1 MKLSGSISAV
11 AIAMVATLGGVSVAT
26 ALEAYKTK
34 KDQVVVTGLKAQ
46 KKYDVQYK
54 NALGKDGKR
63 KVDTNTCGE
72 ALIDKVGKFQSV
84 MIDGQNINP
93 QTLTVKEH
101 QRCSAAKKK
110 VVSNQRILTPQSSLR
125 ARKSPKPIN
134 ATSSAN

>member
-11 AIAMVATLGGVSVAT
+11 AIVLIATFGGVSAAT
-26 ALEAYKTK
+26 AVEAYKTK
-34 KDQVVVTGLKAQ
+34 NDQVVVTGLKAQ
-46 KKYDVQYK
+46 KKYEVQYK
-54 NALGKDGKR
+54 NATGKDGKR

-72 ALIDKVGKFQSV
+72 ALINKVGKFQSV

-101 QRCSAAKKK
+101 QRCSAKKN
-110 VVSNQRILTPQSSLR
+110 VVSNKRIRTPQSSPR
-125 ARKSPKPIN
+125 VSKSPKPTT

>member
-1 MKLSGSISAV
+1 MKLFGSISAV
-11 AIAMVATLGGVSVAT
+11 AIAMVATLGGVSAAV

-34 KDQVVVTGLKAQ
+34 NDQVVVTGLKAQ

-54 NALGKDGKR
+54 NATGKDGKR

-72 ALIDKVGKFQSV
+72 ALINKVGKFQLV

-101 QRCSAAKKK
+101 KRCSAAKKN
-110 VVSNQRILTPQSSLR
+110 VVSNQRIRTPQSSPR
-125 ARKSPKPIN
+125 ASKSPKPTT
-134 ATSSAN
+134 AASSTN